1 MHADAASGE
10 SLSKPALDQPARPFA
25 SWRSGIYYGW
35 VMVPVAAAAMVATFP
50 GRTFGLGIV
59 TERLLADGS
68 LGLSRTS
75 YGEINLWATLIGAT
89 FCLGIG
95 RLIDRYGVRLL
106 LAAVLAALSVSVLA
120 MSASSG
126 LMLFFVGVTFTR
138 GFGQSALSVVSLSI
152 VGKWFERR
160 LKWAMGLYA
169 ILISVGFVVA
179 WGIAGSYAQ
188 ADWRTVWSGIGMI
201 VIVAAPLAWVVTRD
215 SPEACGVT
223 VEGATSD
230 TPSSA
235 PQDPETGMTLR
246 EALATP
252 AFWVFGLG
260 TSLFN
265 LIASGV
271 VLFNESILA
280 ERGFPTKIY
289 YVAMAIGTVAGLAS
303 NLFAGWLITR
313 ERIARLTGAAL
324 VVLAGSLV
332 ALAGLRTYWHVVC
345 WTVVNGAVGGVIT
358 VVFFTVWSGLYGR
371 RHLGK
376 IQGAAQMLTVFAS
389 ALGPLVFA
397 EVKERTGSYLAIL
410 TGLALAAAVIGV
422 ITWFVP
428 LPRRQTFPL
437 SEAAHPARS

>member
-1 MHADAASGE
+1 MHVDAASGE
-10 SLSKPALDQPARPFA
+10 PLPAVAQPARLFV
-25 SWRSGIYYGW
+25 RRFGVYYGW

-50 GRTFGLGIV
+50 GRTFGLGII
-59 TERLLADGS
+59 TERLLSDAA

-75 YGEINLWATLIGAT
+75 YAEINLWATLIGAL
-89 FCLGIG
+89 FCLGAG
-95 RLIDRYGVRLL
+95 RLIDRYGVRILL
-106 LAAVLAALSVSVLA
+106 PAVLAALSLSVLA
-120 MSASSG
+120 MNAGAG
-126 LMLFFVGVTFTR
+126 LLIFFAGVTLTR

-169 ILISVGFVVA
+169 LLISVGFVVA
-179 WGIAGSYAQ
+179 WGIAGTYAN
-188 ADWRTVWSGIGMI
+188 ADWRTVWGGIG
-201 VIVAAPLAWVVTRD
+201 VILLVAAPLAWLVTRD
-215 SPEACGVT
+215 SPEACGLV
-223 VEGATSD
+223 VEGRRSD
-230 TPSSA
+230 RPPSG
-235 PQDPETGMTLR
+235 PQAPETGMTLR
-246 EALATP
+246 QALATP
-252 AFWVFGLG
+252 AFWAFGLA

-265 LIASGV
+265 LVASGV
-271 VLFNESILA
+271 MLFNESILA

-303 NLFAGWLITR
+303 NLVAGWLISR

-324 VVLAGSLV
+324 VILAGSLV

-389 ALGPLVFA
+389 AMGPLVFA

-410 TGLALAAAVIGV
+410 TGLALAAAAIGV

-428 LPRRQTFPL
+428 LPERHTLVMAEDAP
-437 SEAAHPARS
+437 SAKS

>member
-1 MHADAASGE
+1 MHVDAASGE
-10 SLSKPALDQPARPFA
+10 PLPAVVQPARLVV
-25 SWRSGIYYGW
+25 RRLGVYYGW

-50 GRTFGLGIV
+50 GRTFGLGII
-59 TERLLADGS
+59 TERLLSDAA

-75 YGEINLWATLIGAT
+75 YAEINLWATLIGAL
-89 FCLGIG
+89 FCLGAG
-95 RLIDRYGVRLL
+95 RLIDRYGVRILL
-106 LAAVLAALSVSVLA
+106 PAVLAALSLSVLA
-120 MSASSG
+120 MNASSG
-126 LMLFFVGVTFTR
+126 LLIFFAGVTLTR

-169 ILISVGFVVA
+169 LLISVGFVVA
-179 WGIAGSYAQ
+179 WGIAGTYAN
-188 ADWRTVWSGIGMI
+188 ADWRTVWGGIGVI
-201 VIVAAPLAWVVTRD
+201 LIVAAPLAWLVTRD
-215 SPEACGVT
+215 SPEACGLV
-223 VEGATSD
+223 VEGRTSD
-230 TPSSA
+230 RPPSGPRA
-235 PQDPETGMTLR
+235 PETGMTLR

-252 AFWVFGLG
+252 AFWMFALA

-265 LIASGV
+265 LVASGV
-271 VLFNESILA
+271 MLFNESILA

-289 YVAMAIGTVAGLAS
+289 YVAMAIGTVAGLVS
-303 NLFAGWLITR
+303 NLVAGWLISR

-324 VVLAGSLV
+324 VILAGSLV

-410 TGLALAAAVIGV
+410 TGLALAAAAIGV

-428 LPRRQTFPL
+428 LPQRHTLLMAEDAP
-437 SEAAHPARS
+437 AAES